1 MVKDYLTTRTK
12 RRERAMIDA
21 ERVTNPASGA
31 AKARERPILFSSE
44 MVKAILDGRK
54 TMTRR
59 VVKDT
64 CPFVTGAYFDEE
76 TERWYWT
83 TRAERDRLPTDLCL
97 GKCPYGQPGER
108 LWVRESFWAV
118 EVEDQ
123 GIGNQFLVYDEEFV
137 GSNPKPKELRPT
149 LHLLAQPLRWGHH
162 PSIHMPRWASRI
174 TLEITAVRVERVQD
188 ISEEDA
194 VSEGVAFCNHG
205 VEHDGRHYRCGFRAL
220 WDSINAKR
228 GYGWENNPFVWAISF
243 RRLP

>member
-1 MVKDYLTTRTK
+1 MTP
-12 RRERAMIDA
+12 RAP
-21 ERVTNPASGA
+21 VTNPASGA

-44 MVKAILDGRK
+44 MVRAILDGRK
-54 TMTRR
+54 SMTRR
-59 VVKDT
+59 VVRPQPDSVAA
-64 CPFVTGAYFDEE
+64 FQDG
-76 TERWYWT
+76 
-83 TRAERDRLPTDLCL
+83 LPTEAYYGGWPKGGYAKKLT
-97 GKCPYGQPGER
+97 CPYGQPGDR

-174 TLEITAVRVERVQD
+174 TLEITAVRVERLKD
-188 ISEEDA
+188 ITVTDA
-194 VSEGVAFCNHG
+194 QAEGVTPLG
-205 VEHDGRHYRCGFRAL
+205 VKGDGRRWRAAFREL

-228 GYGWENNPFVWAISF
+228 KALGWEANPWVWVISF

>member
-1 MVKDYLTTRTK
+1 
-12 RRERAMIDA
+12 MIDA

-44 MVKAILDGRK
+44 MVRAILDGRK
-54 TMTRR
+54 SMTRR
-59 VVKDT
+59 VVRPQPDSVAA
-64 CPFVTGAYFDEE
+64 FQDG
-76 TERWYWT
+76 
-83 TRAERDRLPTDLCL
+83 LPTEAYYGGWPKGGYAKDLI
-97 GKCPYGQPGER
+97 CPYGQPGDR

-174 TLEITAVRVERVQD
+174 TLEITAVRVERLKD
-188 ISEEDA
+188 ITVTDA
-194 VSEGVAFCNHG
+194 QAEGVTPLG
-205 VEHDGRHYRCGFRAL
+205 VKGDGRRWRAAFREL

-228 GYGWENNPFVWAISF
+228 KALGWDANPWVWVISF

>member
-1 MVKDYLTTRTK
+1 MTTI
-12 RRERAMIDA
+12 AA

-59 VVKDT
+59 VVKEQPELSDDGNRWRWKGKELGTDRPLRWILT
-64 CPFVTGAYFDEE
+64 CPF
-76 TERWYWT
+76 
-83 TRAERDRLPTDLCL
+83 
-97 GKCPYGQPGER
+97 GQSGDR

-137 GSNPKPKELRPT
+137 GPNPRPKELRPT
-149 LHLLAQPLRWGHH
+149 LQSLRWGHH

-188 ISEEDA
+188 ISEGDA
-194 VSEGVAFCNHG
+194 KAEGLQDWYGAEPAVTNRGRFHAF
-205 VEHDGRHYRCGFRAL
+205 
-220 WDSINAKR
+220 WDSLNAKR
-228 GYGWENNPFVWAISF
+228 GYEWDANPWAWVITF

>member
-1 MVKDYLTTRTK
+1 MTTI
-12 RRERAMIDA
+12 AA

-54 TMTRR
+54 SMTRR
-59 VVKDT
+59 VVKPQPDNDGGWT
-64 CPFVTGAYFDEE
+64 GCVGVEDDNISEFCPF
-76 TERWYWT
+76 
-83 TRAERDRLPTDLCL
+83 
-97 GKCPYGQPGER
+97 GQSGDR

-137 GSNPKPKELRPT
+137 GPNPRPKELRPT
-149 LHLLAQPLRWGHH
+149 LQSLRWGHH

-188 ISEEDA
+188 ISEGDA
-194 VSEGVAFCNHG
+194 KAEGLQDWYGAEPAVTNRGRFHAF
-205 VEHDGRHYRCGFRAL
+205 
-220 WDSINAKR
+220 WDSLNAKR
-228 GYGWENNPFVWAISF
+228 GYEWDANPWAWVITF